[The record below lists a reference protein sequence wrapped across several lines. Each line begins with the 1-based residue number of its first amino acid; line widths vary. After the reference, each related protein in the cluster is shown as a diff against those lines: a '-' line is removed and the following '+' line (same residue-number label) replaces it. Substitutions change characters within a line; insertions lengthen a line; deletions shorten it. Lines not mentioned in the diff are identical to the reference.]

1 MYENVIYN
9 RNMFYRDKLYD
20 YKKFCERIALVK
32 SKVIPYNNIYNPNL
46 NIGKTT
52 NSRT

>member
-1 MYENVIYN
+1 MEFLKQISEAKVEQLI
-9 RNMFYRDKLYD
+9 
-20 YKKFCERIALVK
+20 IALVK
-32 SKVIPYNNIYNPNL
+32 SKVIPHNNIYNPNL

>member
-1 MYENVIYN
+1 MEFLKQISEATV
-9 RNMFYRDKLYD
+9 DQLV
-20 YKKFCERIALVK
+20 IALVK